1 MLTQPTIQKLNSLRL
16 FTMALCYAEQHNNA
30 QLASLSF
37 DERLALLVDSECQH
51 RDNKRLDRL
60 LKEARLKLPTA
71 CLEDIDYSPDR
82 SLDKAQMRQLFT
94 GRYIQEHHSV
104 VITGATGV
112 GKTYLA
118 CALAVQA
125 CRQDHRTLYYRAS
138 RLFEELHLAHADGS
152 YSRVLGKLARVPVLV
167 IDDWGLTKLGQ
178 QERDDLSE
186 VMEDRYGTHTTI
198 LTSQVPPDA
207 WHDYIGDP
215 TVADAICDRILHTA
229 FRIVLEGPSR
239 RKKETLSGKGAHV

>member
-1 MLTQPTIQKLNSLRL
+1 MLTEPTIQKLHSLRL
-16 FTMALCYAEQHNNA
+16 FTMAICYAEQHKNA

-37 DERLALLVDSECQH
+37 DERLALLVDAEWQH
-51 RDNKRLDRL
+51 RDNKRLGRL
-60 LKEARLKLPTA
+60 LKEAHLKLPSA
-71 CLEDIDYSPDR
+71 SLEDIDYSAGR
-82 SLDKAQMRQLFT
+82 GLDKALMRQLAT

-118 CALAVQA
+118 CALGVQA
-125 CRQDHRTLYYRAS
+125 CRQGHRTLYYRAS

-152 YSRVLGKLARVPVLV
+152 YTRVLGKLSRVPVLV
-167 IDDWGLTKLGQ
+167 IDDWGLSKLRE
-178 QERDDLSE
+178 QERNDLSE

-229 FRIVLEGPSR
+229 YRIVLDGPSR
-239 RKKETLSGKGAHV
+239 RKKEALSGKQAHV